1 MEILMGKI
9 QRPFL
14 AQFLLASL
22 LGVSAATREE
32 NSDGLIR
39 ND

>member
-1 MEILMGKI
+1 MGKI

-14 AQFLLASL
+14 AQFLPATLI
-22 LGVSAATREE
+22 GVSVATREE
-32 NSDGLIR
+32 NSGGCIG